1 MPNENS
7 DIFNNKKEDFLAAIG
22 RGAAGAIP
30 FVGTFVGE
38 LITNIIP
45 GQRIDRIAKFLD
57 ELNKRVTE
65 LEVNVQEKMQHPE
78 NVDLFEEGCYQ
89 ACRAVTKE
97 RLNYIVNLVTH
108 GIGDDVANYVQNKK
122 MLTILSSLN
131 DMEVLLVLAYS
142 DNPTLGNPG
151 LFGTH
156 PELTPMPAYIGAPKE
171 IIEPALMNSAYKNTL
186 VEKGLIKETF
196 PFVRRGELPE
206 FDTISGK
213 FKSSGYQITPF
224 GRMFAQWVKHDYEEP
239 KE

>member
-1 MPNENS
+1 MSAENS
-7 DIFNNKKEDFLAAIG
+7 DILNNKKEDYLAALG
-22 RGAAGAIP
+22 RSAASVIP
-30 FVGTFVGE
+30 IAGTFVGE

-57 ELNKRVTE
+57 ELNKRVTV

-89 ACRAVTKE
+89 ACRAVTDE
-97 RLNYIVNLVTH
+97 RLNYIVNLVAH
-108 GIGDDVANYVQNKK
+108 GIGDDVTNYVQNKK

-131 DMEVLLVLAYS
+131 DMEVLLVLAYA

-156 PELTPMPAYIGAPKE
+156 PELTPMSAYIGAPKE

-186 VEKGLIKETF
+186 VEKGLIRETF
-196 PFVRRGELPE
+196 SFLKKDQLPE
-206 FDTISGK
+206 FDCSAGK

-224 GRMFAQWVKHDYEEP
+224 GRMFAQWVKNNSEVD

>member
-1 MPNENS
+1 
-7 DIFNNKKEDFLAAIG
+7 
-22 RGAAGAIP
+22 
-30 FVGTFVGE
+30 
-38 LITNIIP
+38 
-45 GQRIDRIAKFLD
+45 
-57 ELNKRVTE
+57 
-65 LEVNVQEKMQHPE
+65 
-78 NVDLFEEGCYQ
+78 
-89 ACRAVTKE
+89 
-97 RLNYIVNLVTH
+97 
-108 GIGDDVANYVQNKK
+108 
-122 MLTILSSLN
+122 
-131 DMEVLLVLAYS
+131 MEVLLVLAYA
-142 DNPTLGNPG
+142 DNPTFENPG

-156 PELTPMPAYIGAPKE
+156 PELTPRPAYIGAPKE